1 MYPRDMDH
9 EPMDFEDR
17 EVDGDF
23 FFAEEVSTEDL
34 ERGEVSADD
43 LPL

>member
-1 MYPRDMDH
+1 MAH
-9 EPMDFEDR
+9 EPEDASDR

-23 FFAEEVSTEDL
+23 FFSEEASTEDL
-34 ERGEVSADD
+34 EKVEATADD

>member
-1 MYPRDMDH
+1 MLCNMAH
-9 EPMDFEDR
+9 EPEDAGER

-23 FFAEEVSTEDL
+23 SFAEEVSTEDL
-34 ERGEVSADD
+34 ERGEVTADD

>member
-1 MYPRDMDH
+1 MVY
-9 EPMDFEDR
+9 EPEDAGER

-23 FFAEEVSTEDL
+23 FFAEEVSAEDL
-34 ERGEVSADD
+34 ERGEVTADD

>member
-1 MYPRDMDH
+1 MDH
-9 EPMDFEDR
+9 EPIDFEDR

-23 FFAEEVSTEDL
+23 FFAEEVSAEDL
-34 ERGEVSADD
+34 ERGEVTADD